1 MERPDAA
8 VGASGFGF
16 SISLL
21 LSRAFYLADSC
32 QRVQACPHV
41 SIVMP
46 FPLEKTAERQDLG
59 PFDDL
64 LSCPHRASMFAEVD
78 PPYGP
83 RTTPRS
89 RVACA
94 VDHEGIAGPLAS
106 VVRSSPSGEDP
117 PRVVGPRAGVSDA
130 GTRGRWVD
138 HSTRTTLREIAKA
151 VKSHSVD
158 GALATP
164 RLTPGTHVI
173 REWGNERHQVTVE
186 TAEFVYRG
194 QRYRSLSEIAR
205 RITGT
210 RWSGP
215 LFFGVTPSA
224 KGRGRAS
231 NRRLSV

>member
-1 MERPDAA
+1 MDPAPPPDLAALIQLTPGALRALWLQWFDRPPPAKIRRELLVRALAYRMQERAA
-8 VGASGFGF
+8 GG
-16 SISLL
+16 LT
-21 LSRAFYLADSC
+21 
-32 QRVQACPHV
+32 
-41 SIVMP
+41 
-46 FPLEKTAERQDLG
+46 TAT
-59 PFDDL
+59 
-64 LSCPHRASMFAEVD
+64 
-78 PPYGP
+78 
-83 RTTPRS
+83 RTTP
-89 RVACA
+89 
-94 VDHEGIAGPLAS
+94 
-106 VVRSSPSGEDP
+106 
-117 PRVVGPRAGVSDA
+117 
-130 GTRGRWVD
+130 
-138 HSTRTTLREIAKA
+138 REIAKA

-186 TAEFVYRG
+186 VAGFVYRG

-215 LFFGVTPSA
+215 LFFGVTPSL